1 MKTVTLEHFYLK
13 NINRPSEE
21 IDMHQTK
28 IIIVDKFSDDLELIN
43 NVLYLSKCKY
53 FIYKKGLF
61 LDETSV
67 TTKIGQFWTLKCL

>member
-1 MKTVTLEHFYLK
+1 
-13 NINRPSEE
+13 
-21 IDMHQTK
+21 MHQTK
-28 IIIVDKFSDDLELIN
+28 IIIVDKFSDDLELID

>member
-1 MKTVTLEHFYLK
+1 
-13 NINRPSEE
+13 
-21 IDMHQTK
+21 MHQTK
-28 IIIVDKFSDDLELIN
+28 IIIVDKFSDDLELIC

-61 LDETSV
+61 LDDTTV